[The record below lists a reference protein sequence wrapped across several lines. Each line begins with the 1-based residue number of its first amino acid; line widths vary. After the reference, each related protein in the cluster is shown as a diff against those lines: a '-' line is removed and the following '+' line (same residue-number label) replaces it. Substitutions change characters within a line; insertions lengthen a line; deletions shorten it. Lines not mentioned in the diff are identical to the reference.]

1 MSYRFAAGL
10 KKESVPALLARDS
23 GLSAECLR
31 VAFALFQQIMQSS
44 KVAVELREIQNLT
57 GFSADQARA
66 ALLVLRQSGYIE
78 GDAAGAPP
86 PFPSFRSAEQE
97 AEESASLGAA
107 GPRRDKRGRLDAGI
121 MDYDMDI
128 DGLIQAGDASVRGTE
143 PRQAGKRIQGLGGIR
158 TRPTMRPD
166 DGTLDPLMSDNTQ
179 PAGMRLM
186 IWLRFVLGTGEL
198 EACERIAL
206 EFPDEWNT
214 WVECFITAKAVA
226 REDELLEDIR
236 ARLAELSPGITLAP
250 PKPGATKRRSR
261 TH

>member
-31 VAFALFQQIMQSS
+31 VAFALFHQVMQSS
-44 KVAVELREIQNLT
+44 KVAAELRDIQNLT
-57 GFSADQARA
+57 GLSPEQARA
-66 ALLVLRQSGYIE
+66 ALMVLRQAGYIE

-86 PFPSFRSAEQE
+86 PFPSFRSAHQGSDKV
-97 AEESASLGAA
+97 APFAA
-107 GPRRDKRGRLDAGI
+107 ATTRRDKGGRLDAGI
-121 MDYDMDI
+121 MDYEMDI
-128 DGLIQAGDASVRGTE
+128 DGLIRAGDASVRGTA
-143 PRQAGKRIQGLGGIR
+143 PAQTAKRIPGLGGIG
-158 TRPTMRPD
+158 TRPTVRSED
-166 DGTLDPLMSDNTQ
+166 STLDPLMSDNTQ

-198 EACERIAL
+198 EACERFAL
-206 EFPDEWNT
+206 DYPEEWNT
-214 WVECFITAKAVA
+214 WVECFIAAKAVA

-236 ARLAELSPGITLAP
+236 ARLAEVSPSITLAP
-250 PKPGATKRRSR
+250 PKPGASNRRSR

>member
-10 KKESVPALLARDS
+10 KKESLPALLARDS

-31 VAFALFQQIMQSS
+31 VAFALFHRVTQSS
-44 KVAVELREIQNLT
+44 KVSAELREIQDLT
-57 GFSADQARA
+57 GFSAEQARA
-66 ALLVLRQSGYIE
+66 ALMVLRQSGYIE
-78 GDAAGAPP
+78 GDAVGATPS
-86 PFPSFRSAEQE
+86 FPSFRSTEQGAGE
-97 AEESASLGAA
+97 AERLSA

-128 DGLIQAGDASVRGTE
+128 EGLIEAGDASVRGTA
-143 PRQAGKRIQGLGGIR
+143 PQPAPKRAPGLGGIT
-158 TRPTMRPD
+158 TRPTVRSD

-198 EACERIAL
+198 EACERFAL
-206 EFPDEWNT
+206 EYPEEWNT
-214 WVECFITAKAVA
+214 WVECFVAAKAVA

-236 ARLAELSPGITLAP
+236 TRLAELSPGIALAP
-250 PKPGATKRRSR
+250 PKPGASKRRFR
-261 TH
+261 PH

>member
-31 VAFALFQQIMQSS
+31 VAFALFHQVTQSS
-44 KVAVELREIQNLT
+44 KVSAELREIQTLT

-66 ALLVLRQSGYIE
+66 ALMVLRQSGYIE

-97 AEESASLGAA
+97 AEEVARSGATA
-107 GPRRDKRGRLDAGI
+107 PRRDKRGRLDAGI

-128 DGLIQAGDASVRGTE
+128 EGLIQAGNASVRGAQ
-143 PRQAGKRIQGLGGIR
+143 PQPAGKRNQGLGGIS
-158 TRPTMRPD
+158 TRPTVRPD
-166 DGTLDPLMSDNTQ
+166 AGTLDPLMSDNTQ
-179 PAGMRLM
+179 PAGMQLM
-186 IWLRFVLGTGEL
+186 IWLRFVLGAGEL
-198 EACERIAL
+198 EACERFAL
-206 EFPDEWNT
+206 EYPDEWNT
-214 WVECFITAKAVA
+214 WVECFIAAKAVG

-236 ARLAELSPGITLAP
+236 TRLTELSPSITLAP
-250 PKPGATKRRSR
+250 PKPGAPKRRSR
-261 TH
+261 SH

>member
-10 KKESVPALLARDS
+10 KKESIPALLARDS

-31 VAFALFQQIMQSS
+31 VAFALFHQVTQSS
-44 KVAVELREIQNLT
+44 KVSAELREIQNLT
-57 GFSADQARA
+57 GFSPDQARA
-66 ALLVLRQSGYIE
+66 ALMVLRQSGYIE

-86 PFPSFRSAEQE
+86 PYPSFRSADQP
-97 AEESASLGAA
+97 ESLDAA
-107 GPRRDKRGRLDAGI
+107 ALRRDRRGRLDAGI
-121 MDYDMDI
+121 MEYDMDI
-128 DGLIQAGDASVRGTE
+128 DGLIQAGDASIRGTE
-143 PRQAGKRIQGLGGIR
+143 PRPAAKRSPGLGGIV

-179 PAGMRLM
+179 PAGMQLM

-198 EACERIAL
+198 QACERFAL
-206 EFPDEWNT
+206 DFPEEWNT
-214 WVECFITAKAVA
+214 WVECFIAAKAVG

-236 ARLAELSPGITLAP
+236 ARLAELSPGISLAP
-250 PKPGATKRRSR
+250 PKPGASKRRSK